1 MALNTELQAI
11 KEAIIEDKT
20 LIANAINDKTSGS
33 LTSGDTFEDYA
44 SAIGGISGGS
54 GSTPTEFD
62 YSGIFIGEITDAK
75 LQNIA
80 NNNILS
86 KSVNPK
92 IFYNGPTSNILHLSD
107 LTLNL
112 DEAIT
117 LDGLF
122 VCVNGQEINNTGY
135 YFGLNLTINAPKLE
149 YISDCIITRTSP
161 RKYMDINILI
171 NSSNSLKSLEKAFF
185 NNGGLRSISITTTS
199 NVTNMSNMFS
209 GCIGLTTLELSN
221 FNTSAVTT
229 MDRIFE
235 NCTQLT
241 NLQLNDLGHNTNCK
255 SLLLRNSSNLTRE
268 SCLFLFEHAF
278 DRATAGYPTFTI
290 TLHADAKARLSEE
303 DIAIATAKGFTV
315 A

>member
-1 MALNTELQAI
+1 
-11 KEAIIEDKT
+11 
-20 LIANAINDKTSGS
+20 
-33 LTSGDTFEDYA
+33 
-44 SAIGGISGGS
+44 
-54 GSTPTEFD
+54 
-62 YSGIFIGEITDAK
+62 
-75 LQNIA
+75 
-80 NNNILS
+80 
-86 KSVNPK
+86 
-92 IFYNGPTSNILHLSD
+92 
-107 LTLNL
+107 
-112 DEAIT
+112 
-117 LDGLF
+117 
-122 VCVNGQEINNTGY
+122 
-135 YFGLNLTINAPKLE
+135 
-149 YISDCIITRTSP
+149 
-161 RKYMDINILI
+161 
-171 NSSNSLKSLEKAFF
+171 
-185 NNGGLRSISITTTS
+185 
-199 NVTNMSNMFS
+199 MFS
-209 GCIGLTTLELSN
+209 GCSGLTTLELSN